1 MLFIN
6 LNLYAHTTFTS
17 IPSKSEK
24 VKRNSHEYLMDVAF
38 NVSSGTAVNVGD
50 QICVDVTVDNFT
62 DILAAQFSVNYD
74 PNFLEYVSIGNFGLP
89 GLNENV
95 MGLPSGGTNPGDIT
109 VAWTDPTFVGATVS
123 NGTSLFEICFTTLAD
138 ATTDIEVTGMPT
150 SIQVI
155 DVNTSIIPTTQ
166 NAGTITIGNGG
177 SNGGGGGTGDFTFSV
192 SSETA
197 SNVGDQVCV
206 DVTVDNF
213 TDILAAQFSV
223 NYDPNI
229 LEYVSVGNFGLSGL
243 NQNVMGL
250 PGGGTNAGDITVA
263 WTDPTLG
270 GITVA
275 DGTVLFEICFNSL
288 AEATTDIEIT
298 SMPTSIQVI
307 DVNTSIVPT
316 TQNTGT
322 ITIGNGGGN
331 GGGGGTG
338 DFTFNVSSEMVAN
351 VGDQVCVDVTVDNF
365 TNVLAA
371 QFSIDYDASSLEYV
385 SVGNFGL
392 SGLNENVMGLP
403 GGGTNAGDITVAWT
417 DPTLGGVTVSDGTV
431 LFEICFT
438 TLSSGT
444 STVAVTGS
452 PTAIQV
458 IDSGSNIVSTVQN
471 DGTVTVNGGGG
482 GGGTGDFTFNVSSE
496 MVANVGDQVCVD
508 VTVDN
513 FTNVLAAQ
521 FSIDYDAS
529 SLEYVS
535 VGNFGLSGL
544 NENVMGL
551 PGGGTNAG
559 DITVAWTDPTLGG
572 VTVSDGTV
580 LFEICF
586 TTLSSGTS
594 TVAVTG
600 SPTAIQ
606 VIDSGSNIVSTVQN
620 DGTVTVNGGG
630 GGGGTGDFTFN
641 VSSETVANVGD
652 QVCVD
657 VSVDNFTDIVAIQ
670 FSIDYDPAMLQYV
683 SVGNFGLPGLNE
695 NVMGLPSGGTNPGDI
710 TVAWTEPTLSG
721 VSVPDGTILFEVCFT
736 TLATGTSNV
745 DITGSPTS
753 IQVIDGQNDVVPT
766 VQNNG
771 TVTVNGGGGGG
782 TDDFTFDVTSA
793 TANNTGDQV
802 CIDITADNFTD
813 IIAAQFS
820 VNYDP
825 AIIEFVSVGNFGLPG
840 LNENVMGL
848 PSGGTTPGE
857 ITVAWTDPTLGGVTV
872 ANGTVLF
879 EVCFIA
885 QASGTS
891 PVNVTGTPTS
901 IQVIDSGNS
910 IVPTMQSGGTVTVVG
925 GNPPPVSDDFT
936 LILSDEFTPSSGSSV
951 CLEVTALNFTDIVG
965 MQFSI
970 NYNPSKLTYES
981 VGNFGLDGL
990 SENVMGLPGMGTQP
1004 GTITVAWTDP
1014 TLGGVTVPDNS
1025 VLFEVCFTA
1034 DLTSGTTPVE
1044 FSDTPTPIQILDS
1057 DVSLVPADIVNGSV
1071 SIGDPN
1077 SVLVLEID
1085 DATVCADD
1093 GEFCVNVS
1101 VENFSDIVGMQFSII
1116 YDPTDLDYSS
1126 VGNFGLDGLNE
1137 NVMGLPTGGAG
1148 STSPGVITVAWT
1160 DPTLGGVTVPDG
1172 TTLFQVC
1179 FDALGTD
1186 GTSSN
1191 VEFSNTPTSIQIIDG
1206 NTTQIPFNDL
1216 TGVITFDCNQFSAP
1230 VIEEPASIV
1239 GNDCFGD
1246 NNGSIS
1252 INISGGSGDFS
1263 FLWSGG
1269 AGNTATITNLVSGN
1283 YTVTVT
1289 DNQSGQTAI
1298 KTFTVPLSGTAITIN
1313 SINVTDIICPG
1324 ESSGAI
1330 NVNAS
1335 GGAGALSYSWTPV
1348 LPAVP
1353 NPGGLSAG
1361 AFYRVT
1367 ITDENGCT
1375 EVSSFIEVTEPP
1387 IINSG
1392 AVVSNIQCVGETNGQ
1407 INLSPTGGSS
1417 PLQIEWD
1424 GLPNFVLTQTNLSA
1438 GTYNVTITDNNN
1450 CELVESYI
1458 VEEPA
1463 EISIQP
1469 QVQDVLCA
1477 GETNGSITLNISGG
1491 TAATAYN
1498 VIWGNNALSG
1508 AQVVSLAGGTYDVT
1522 ISDDN
1527 NCQITESIDVAIPA
1541 PLALNSSVEDVLCAG
1556 ENSGIITLN
1565 ITGGTPNPS
1574 YNIDWGGPLPDNEAI
1589 QTSLPANTYPVT
1601 VTDAN
1606 GCMESENIVVEEPN
1620 NALVVTASI
1629 EGVTCEGGPTG
1640 SISLN
1645 ITGGTVASDYD
1656 IDWETL
1662 PDGLMMQ
1669 ENLESGAYTVSVSDD
1684 SGCVTTE
1691 SFIVNSDAA
1700 IFINGDVTDI
1710 ACAGE
1715 NTGEISITV
1724 AGGSQSFDI
1733 AWSGVGTTPTGT
1745 QQAELS
1751 GGIYNVTV
1759 TDIQSGCEKI
1769 ESFTVVEPE
1778 ELAATAEI
1786 GNVDCF
1792 GNATGSIILDIS
1804 GGTENYTVDWA
1815 SIDIPQNE
1823 LMPSDLVAGVY
1834 DLTITDANGC
1844 ELSQSIDIE
1853 QSSEIIIEAELVN
1866 ISCNGD
1872 ETGSIIIDIQGGTPS
1887 YTEDWESLT
1896 DNETEQLNLAAGIYN
1911 LTVID
1916 LNGCEETVSFEL
1928 TEPDPINISQ
1938 NIVNYINSGNDG
1950 LVDISV
1956 EGGVDPYGYLWT
1968 GPAMFSST
1976 QQDLTNLDNTGEY
1989 CVTITDDNSCIHEQC
2004 FDVLRALDFGI
2015 EQIQFTCA
2023 NESNGSISLEIIG
2036 GREPFTFDWSVAG
2049 SDDSPILEG
2058 ISNGTYSVT
2067 VTDAEGTTI
2076 TGSFDVGEFP
2086 EFFVTESITP
2096 ALGLINNTNG
2106 AISLDLSGGVEPF
2119 DVQWDNGMSGAE
2131 ISGLMEGTYCAIITD
2146 GNGCTIEACY
2156 EVEFVSLPFII
2167 EELNPIET
2175 NCSGETNG
2183 RLFIKTGGGIPPY
2196 ELTIN
2201 INGTNVMFTSLN
2213 GEFEVEGLAAGT
2225 YDISIV
2231 DGNGDVQTSQEEIVE
2246 PDPITVNVTVRH
2258 DTELTG
2264 PGSGSGRIDLG
2275 IVGGTPAYNVIWLGT
2290 AFQGVSAIN
2299 LNAEFYTPRIT
2310 DSRGCEITLDEI
2322 EVEEFA
2328 IDLEGT
2334 DAFCAGDE
2342 NGLIDLVITDG
2353 DAPYTF
2359 TWTNPDGSTITTEDL
2374 ENIPAGTYEVTVTE
2388 SSGNTLIESIT
2399 IGTQSN
2405 LTIMADVLSDY
2416 NGFDVSCLDA
2426 TDGQV
2431 SANAIFNGTD
2441 CDDCSFEWELN
2452 GNLESVDATLTDAA
2466 SGTYTIMV
2474 IDPLG
2479 CENIQE
2485 IELSAPPQM
2494 QLNANIQEV
2503 SCPGEED
2510 GVITVTV
2517 VGGVG
2522 GFFNYNWSNGAASF
2536 QNTDLASGVYA
2547 LTTTDAN
2554 ACTASTSFEVAE
2566 PIALEVSIQ
2575 TEEDNDPDACNGS
2588 IWAVVNGGNP
2598 PYSYDWNAFAVDPT
2612 VSLVENV
2619 CPGGD
2624 YVVTVTDV
2632 RGCSAVVG
2640 NIIVR
2645 DGSVDCL
2652 EERIV
2657 ITPDGNGSND
2667 EFIINCIEELQDTHL
2682 EVYNRW
2688 GQLVFET
2695 DNYDNTWE
2703 GTSQNG
2709 ELLPEGPYFF
2719 VLDYRDNGSGNMT
2732 QFRGSLTILKE

>member
-6 LNLYAHTTFTS
+6 LNLYAHTTFAS
-17 IPSKSEK
+17 ISSDSES

-38 NVSSGTAVNVGD
+38 NVSSESAANVGD
-50 QICVDVTVDNFT
+50 QVCVDVTVDNFT

-74 PNFLEYVSIGNFGLP
+74 SNFLEYVSVGNFGLA

-109 VAWTDPTFVGATVS
+109 VAWTDPTFGGITVA
-123 NGTSLFEICFTTLAD
+123 NGTVLFEICFNTLAE
-138 ATTDIEVTGMPT
+138 ATTDIEVTGTPT
-150 SIQVI
+150 AIQVI
-155 DVNTSIIPTTQ
+155 DVNTSILPTIQ
-166 NAGTITIGNGG
+166 NAGTVTIGSGG
-177 SNGGGGGTGDFTFSV
+177 SNGGGGGTDDFTFSV

-206 DVTVDNF
+206 DVSVENF
-213 TDILAAQFSV
+213 TDIL
-223 NYDPNI
+223 
-229 LEYVSVGNFGLSGL
+229 G
-243 NQNVMGL
+243 
-250 PGGGTNAGDITVA
+250 
-263 WTDPTLG
+263 
-270 GITVA
+270 
-275 DGTVLFEICFNSL
+275 
-288 AEATTDIEIT
+288 
-298 SMPTSIQVI
+298 
-307 DVNTSIVPT
+307 
-316 TQNTGT
+316 
-322 ITIGNGGGN
+322 
-331 GGGGGTG
+331 
-338 DFTFNVSSEMVAN
+338 
-351 VGDQVCVDVTVDNF
+351 
-365 TNVLAA
+365 A
-371 QFSIDYDASSLEYV
+371 QFSIDYDASSLEYE

-392 SGLNENVMGLP
+392 PGLNENVMGLP

-417 DPTLGGVTVSDGTV
+417 DPNLGGVTVADGTV

-438 TLSSGT
+438 TLASGT
-444 STVAVTGS
+444 STVAVTGT

-458 IDSGSNIVSTVQN
+458 IDSGSSIVPTVQN

-482 GGGTGDFTFNVSSE
+482 TNDFTFDVTSATAN
-496 MVANVGDQVCVD
+496 NVGDQVCID

-513 FTNVLAAQ
+513 FTDIIAAQ
-521 FSIDYDAS
+521 FS
-529 SLEYVS
+529 
-535 VGNFGLSGL
+535 
-544 NENVMGL
+544 
-551 PGGGTNAG
+551 
-559 DITVAWTDPTLGG
+559 
-572 VTVSDGTV
+572 
-580 LFEICF
+580 
-586 TTLSSGTS
+586 
-594 TVAVTG
+594 
-600 SPTAIQ
+600 
-606 VIDSGSNIVSTVQN
+606 
-620 DGTVTVNGGG
+620 VN
-630 GGGGTGDFTFN
+630 
-641 VSSETVANVGD
+641 
-652 QVCVD
+652 
-657 VSVDNFTDIVAIQ
+657 
-670 FSIDYDPAMLQYV
+670 YDPAIIEFA

-695 NVMGLPSGGTNPGDI
+695 NVMGLPSGGT
-710 TVAWTEPTLSG
+710 S
-721 VSVPDGTILFEVCFT
+721 
-736 TLATGTSNV
+736 
-745 DITGSPTS
+745 
-753 IQVIDGQNDVVPT
+753 
-766 VQNNG
+766 
-771 TVTVNGGGGGG
+771 
-782 TDDFTFDVTSA
+782 
-793 TANNTGDQV
+793 
-802 CIDITADNFTD
+802 
-813 IIAAQFS
+813 
-820 VNYDP
+820 
-825 AIIEFVSVGNFGLPG
+825 
-840 LNENVMGL
+840 
-848 PSGGTTPGE
+848 PGE

-879 EVCFIA
+879 EICFTA

-910 IVPTMQSGGTVTVVG
+910 IVPTVQSGGTVTVEG
-925 GNPPPVSDDFT
+925 GNPPPTSDDFT
-936 LILSDEFTPSSGSSV
+936 LILSDEFTPISGNSV
-951 CLEVTALNFTDIVG
+951 CLEVTALNFTNIVG

-1014 TLGGVTVPDNS
+1014 TLGGISVPDNS

-1034 DLTSGTTPVE
+1034 DLASGSTPVE
-1044 FSDTPTPIQILDS
+1044 FSDTPTAIQILDS
-1057 DVSLVPADIVNGSV
+1057 DVNLVPADLVNGSV

-1077 SVLVLEID
+1077 SVLILEVE
-1085 DATVCADD
+1085 DATVCSDD
-1093 GEFCVNVS
+1093 GEFCINVS
-1101 VENFSDIVGMQFSII
+1101 VENFSNIVGMQFSIA
-1116 YDPTDLDYSS
+1116 YDPTDLDYNS

-1137 NVMGLPTGGAG
+1137 NVMGLPTGGVG
-1148 STSPGVITVAWT
+1148 STNPGVITVAWT

-1172 TTLFQVC
+1172 TTIFQIC
-1179 FDALGTD
+1179 FDPLGAD
-1186 GTSSN
+1186 GSSSN

-1206 NTTQIPFNDL
+1206 NTTQIPFNDF
-1216 TGVITFDCNQFSAP
+1216 TGVITFDCTQFSVP

-1252 INISGGSGDFS
+1252 INVSGGSGDFS

-1269 AGNTATITNLVSGN
+1269 AGNTATITNLTSGN

-1289 DNQSGQTAI
+1289 DNQSGQIAVQ
-1298 KTFTVPLSGTAITIN
+1298 TFTVPLLGNAITIN
-1313 SINVTDIICPG
+1313 S
-1324 ESSGAI
+1324 
-1330 NVNAS
+1330 
-1335 GGAGALSYSWTPV
+1335 
-1348 LPAVP
+1348 
-1353 NPGGLSAG
+1353 
-1361 AFYRVT
+1361 
-1367 ITDENGCT
+1367 
-1375 EVSSFIEVTEPP
+1375 
-1387 IINSG
+1387 G
-1392 AVVSNIQCVGETNGQ
+1392 AVISNIQCVGETNGQ
-1407 INLSPTGGSS
+1407 IDLSPSGGTGS
-1417 PLQIEWD
+1417 LQIEWE
-1424 GLPNFVLTQTNLSA
+1424 GLPNFLVTQANLSA
-1438 GTYNVTITDNNN
+1438 GTYNVTITDSNG
-1450 CELVESYI
+1450 CELLESYT
-1458 VEEPA
+1458 VEEPE

-1477 GETNGSITLNISGG
+1477 GQTNGSITLNISGG
-1491 TAATAYN
+1491 TAASDYN
-1498 VIWGNNALSG
+1498 VTWSDNTLFGD
-1508 AQVVSLAGGTYDVT
+1508 QVVSLAGGTYDVT

-1541 PLALNSSVEDVLCAG
+1541 PLTLNPSIEDVLCAG
-1556 ENSGIITLN
+1556 ENSGTITLN

-1574 YNIDWGGPLPDNEAI
+1574 YNIDWGGPLSDNESI
-1589 QTSLPANTYPVT
+1589 QTGLPANVYSVS

-1606 GCMESENIVVEEPN
+1606 GCSESDNIEVEEPDSP
-1620 NALVVTASI
+1620 LVVTAAT

-1645 ITGGTVASDYD
+1645 ITGGVISGDYS

-1662 PDGLMMQ
+1662 PDGMMVQ
-1669 ENLESGAYTVSVSDD
+1669 ENLEAGVYTVSVGDD
-1684 SGCVTTE
+1684 NGCVTTE
-1691 SFIVNSDAA
+1691 SYIVDSDAA
-1700 IFINGDVTDI
+1700 IFINGEVTDV
-1710 ACAGE
+1710 ACSGE
-1715 NTGEISITV
+1715 NTGGISITI
-1724 AGGSQSFDI
+1724 AGGSHSFDI
-1733 AWSGVGTTPTGT
+1733 AWSGEVPNPLGT
-1745 QQAELS
+1745 QQMELS
-1751 GGIYNVTV
+1751 GGVYNVTV
-1759 TDIQSGCEKI
+1759 TDTQSGCEKI
-1769 ESFTVVEPE
+1769 ESFTVEEPD
-1778 ELAATAEI
+1778 ELTATAEI
-1786 GNVDCF
+1786 GNVNCF
-1792 GNATGSIILDIS
+1792 GDATGAILLNIT

-1815 SIDIPQNE
+1815 SADIPQNE
-1823 LMPSDLVAGVY
+1823 LMPSNLVAGTY

-1844 ELSQSIDIE
+1844 EVSQSIDIA
-1853 QSSEIIIEAELVN
+1853 QGDEII
-1866 ISCNGD
+1866 
-1872 ETGSIIIDIQGGTPS
+1872 
-1887 YTEDWESLT
+1887 
-1896 DNETEQLNLAAGIYN
+1896 
-1911 LTVID
+1911 
-1916 LNGCEETVSFEL
+1916 
-1928 TEPDPINISQ
+1928 
-1938 NIVNYINSGNDG
+1938 
-1950 LVDISV
+1950 
-1956 EGGVDPYGYLWT
+1956 
-1968 GPAMFSST
+1968 
-1976 QQDLTNLDNTGEY
+1976 
-1989 CVTITDDNSCIHEQC
+1989 
-2004 FDVLRALDFGI
+2004 
-2015 EQIQFTCA
+2015 
-2023 NESNGSISLEIIG
+2023 
-2036 GREPFTFDWSVAG
+2036 
-2049 SDDSPILEG
+2049 
-2058 ISNGTYSVT
+2058 
-2067 VTDAEGTTI
+2067 
-2076 TGSFDVGEFP
+2076 
-2086 EFFVTESITP
+2086 VTESITP

-2106 AISLDLSGGVEPF
+2106 AISLNLSGGAEPF

-2131 ISGLMEGTYCAIITD
+2131 ISGLMGGTYCAIITD
-2146 GNGCTIEACY
+2146 GNDCIIEACY

-2167 EELNPIET
+2167 EELNPIEV
-2175 NCSGETNG
+2175 NCSGESNG
-2183 RLFIKTGGGIPPY
+2183 RLFITMGGGIPPY

-2201 INGTNVMFTSLN
+2201 INGTNVMFTSLT

-2231 DGNGDVQTSQEEIVE
+2231 DGNGDLQTSQEAIVE

-2264 PGSGSGRIDLG
+2264 PGSGSGRVDLQ
-2275 IVGGTPAYNVIWLGT
+2275 IAGGTPQYNIIWEGT
-2290 AFQGVSAIN
+2290 ALQGSPIIN
-2299 LNAEFYTPRIT
+2299 LNAESYIPQIT

-2334 DAFCAGDE
+2334 DALCTGDE
-2342 NGLIDLVITDG
+2342 NGFIDLVIKDG

-2359 TWTNPDGSTITTEDL
+2359 TWTNPDGSTTVMEDL
-2374 ENIPAGTYEVTVTE
+2374 ANIPAGTYEVTVTE
-2388 SSGNTLIESIT
+2388 NSGNTLIESIT

-2405 LTIMADVLSDY
+2405 LTIMADVLSDF

-2426 TDGQV
+2426 SDGRV

-2466 SGTYTIMV
+2466 PGTYTIMV

-2494 QLNANIQEV
+2494 QLNANIQEA

-2517 VGGVG
+2517 LGGVG

-2536 QNTDLASGVYA
+2536 QNTNLASGVYA
-2547 LTTTDAN
+2547 LTATDAN
-2554 ACTASTSFEVAE
+2554 ACTASTSFEVGE

-2619 CPGGD
+2619 CPGSD

-2682 EVYNRW
+2682 EIYNRW

-2709 ELLPEGPYFF
+2709 NLLPEGPYFF

>member
-331 GGGGGTG
+331 
-338 DFTFNVSSEMVAN
+338 
-351 VGDQVCVDVTVDNF
+351 
-365 TNVLAA
+365 
-371 QFSIDYDASSLEYV
+371 
-385 SVGNFGL
+385 
-392 SGLNENVMGLP
+392 
-403 GGGTNAGDITVAWT
+403 
-417 DPTLGGVTVSDGTV
+417 
-431 LFEICFT
+431 
-438 TLSSGT
+438 
-444 STVAVTGS
+444 
-452 PTAIQV
+452 
-458 IDSGSNIVSTVQN
+458 
-471 DGTVTVNGGGG
+471 GG

>member
-331 GGGGGTG
+331 
-338 DFTFNVSSEMVAN
+338 
-351 VGDQVCVDVTVDNF
+351 
-365 TNVLAA
+365 
-371 QFSIDYDASSLEYV
+371 
-385 SVGNFGL
+385 
-392 SGLNENVMGLP
+392 
-403 GGGTNAGDITVAWT
+403 
-417 DPTLGGVTVSDGTV
+417 
-431 LFEICFT
+431 
-438 TLSSGT
+438 
-444 STVAVTGS
+444 
-452 PTAIQV
+452 
-458 IDSGSNIVSTVQN
+458 
-471 DGTVTVNGGGG
+471 GG

-2183 RLFIKTGGGIPPY
+2183 RLFITTGGGIPPY

>member
-331 GGGGGTG
+331 
-338 DFTFNVSSEMVAN
+338 
-351 VGDQVCVDVTVDNF
+351 
-365 TNVLAA
+365 
-371 QFSIDYDASSLEYV
+371 
-385 SVGNFGL
+385 
-392 SGLNENVMGLP
+392 
-403 GGGTNAGDITVAWT
+403 
-417 DPTLGGVTVSDGTV
+417 
-431 LFEICFT
+431 
-438 TLSSGT
+438 
-444 STVAVTGS
+444 
-452 PTAIQV
+452 
-458 IDSGSNIVSTVQN
+458 
-471 DGTVTVNGGGG
+471 GG

-1498 VIWGNNALSG
+1498 VIWGNNTLSG

-2183 RLFIKTGGGIPPY
+2183 RLFITTGGGIPPY

>member
-496 MVANVGDQVCVD
+496 
-508 VTVDN
+508 
-513 FTNVLAAQ
+513 
-521 FSIDYDAS
+521 
-529 SLEYVS
+529 
-535 VGNFGLSGL
+535 
-544 NENVMGL
+544 
-551 PGGGTNAG
+551 
-559 DITVAWTDPTLGG
+559 
-572 VTVSDGTV
+572 
-580 LFEICF
+580 
-586 TTLSSGTS
+586 
-594 TVAVTG
+594 
-600 SPTAIQ
+600 
-606 VIDSGSNIVSTVQN
+606 
-620 DGTVTVNGGG
+620 
-630 GGGGTGDFTFN
+630 
-641 VSSETVANVGD
+641 TVANAGD

-1498 VIWGNNALSG
+1498 VIWGNNTLSG

-2183 RLFIKTGGGIPPY
+2183 RLFITTGGGIPPY